1 MNLIKF
7 LGFLLAVVAA
17 AGGANAQGLP
27 MTEPANTVTIGIVS
41 PTTGSA
47 ASRGM
52 LQLNGFRLAAE
63 HIRKSGGFT
72 VAGKKFGIEFK
83 IRDSGCNADGGA
95 KAMRELTGA
104 DRVPVVLGEVCDDAA
119 GAEAAIARKRGVP
132 IVFTAPTGDAL
143 TAGDN
148 PWVFR
153 INARR
158 RQIDAALADYIGA
171 RPWKRV
177 AVIARNSDSGRLG
190 ARQMKLL
197 LPGPIGRG
205 YVGFFS
211 SGAEDCAGHIA
222 RLRATAADAVLLL
235 MDSEPAS
242 ALIRQLR
249 DAGLKIPLAGLP
261 ATGSVGFGRRFEGDQ
276 LDGMIQASVFP
287 PRANVPGIKSFGAR
301 YRSRYKSDPSGFAAH
316 AYDGLFVAV
325 DAMRRAGTVSDAK
338 AVRDAL
344 ARTDMPGV
352 TGRIRFDATGQN
364 APPVFITGW
373 CAGGKRRV
381 LAPKSAAA
389 PCGEG

>member
-1 MNLIKF
+1 MNRIKF
-7 LGFLLAVVAA
+7 LGILLAASTV
-17 AGGANAQGLP
+17 AGGAAKAQGLP
-27 MTEPANTVTIGIVS
+27 MTEPANTVTLGIVS

-72 VAGKKFGIEFK
+72 VAGKKFGVEFK

-104 DRVPVVLGEVCDDAA
+104 DRVPVVLGEICDEAA
-119 GAEAAIARKRGVP
+119 GAEAAIARKRGVA
-132 IVFTAPTGDAL
+132 IVFTGPTGDAL

-148 PWVFR
+148 SWVFR

-171 RPWKRV
+171 QPWSRV

-190 ARQMKLL
+190 VRRMKLL

-205 YVGFFS
+205 YVGFFN
-211 SGAEDCAGHIA
+211 SGAEDFAGHIA
-222 RLRATAADAVLLL
+222 KLHAADAALLL
-235 MDSEPAS
+235 MDQEPAS

-249 DAGLKIPLAGLP
+249 DAGLTIPLAGLP
-261 ATGSVGFGRRFEGDQ
+261 ATGSVAFGRRFEGDQ
-276 LDGMIQASVFP
+276 LDGVFQTTVFP
-287 PRANVPGIKSFGAR
+287 PRANVPGIKSFGAA
-301 YRSRYKSDPSGFAAH
+301 YRSKYQSEPNGFAAH
-316 AYDGLFVAV
+316 AYDGVFAAV

-338 AVRDAL
+338 AVRGAL

-352 TGRIRFDATGQN
+352 TGPIRFDTTGQN

-373 CAGGKRRV
+373 CAGGKRRI

-389 PCGEG
+389 PCGKG